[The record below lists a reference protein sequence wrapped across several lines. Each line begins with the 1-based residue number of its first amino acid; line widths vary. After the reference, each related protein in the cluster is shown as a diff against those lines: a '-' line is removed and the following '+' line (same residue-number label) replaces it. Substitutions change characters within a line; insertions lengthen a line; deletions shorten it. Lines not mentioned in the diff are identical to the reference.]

1 MEWIIYCIE
10 CLELSSFEGSRR
22 KMIRVNIDG
31 KYKTIKINYV
41 SNEERLKIVELFSSY
56 LGGKSVDYDKVND
69 IQKET
74 GR

>member
-1 MEWIIYCIE
+1 MEWIIYSTE

-41 SNEERLKIVELFSSY
+41 SNGERLKIVELFSSD
-56 LGGKSVDYDKVND
+56 LGGKPADYDKVND
-69 IQKET
+69 I
-74 GR
+74 